1 MNDTFQLN
9 IIESS
14 EPAES
19 DKVFWHGYV
28 DFYEQWFAGKDFPVI
43 GEFGL
48 FRGDSIRWLL
58 KRFPNSKIYGA
69 DILPRQSTWPT
80 DDRFHFTQLN
90 QENVYQVKNFLSID
104 KFDLII
110 EDGSHIP
117 KHQVI
122 CLMESMKVLNSKGIY
137 ILEDIHTSLADQ
149 SVSNSLNILLA
160 IDHYKRIDKIID
172 ESLAKKIAKNSFF
185 SADDVLFL
193 SKSISRMSLYK
204 RSHLPNKCFNCSS
217 TDFDYAKLKCFCG
230 AGIYGHADS
239 MSFVLEKN

>member
-1 MNDTFQLN
+1 
-9 IIESS
+9 
-14 EPAES
+14 
-19 DKVFWHGYV
+19 
-28 DFYEQWFAGKDFPVI
+28 
-43 GEFGL
+43 
-48 FRGDSIRWLL
+48 L

-69 DILPRQSTWPT
+69 DILPLQSSWPK

-90 QENVYQVKNFLSID
+90 QENVDQVKKFLSID